1 MNELIIICAKYLIFI
16 SAAYA
21 FFHVVIKHERKNHIR
36 HVVTIFG
43 SAVFAWVIAHVLKN
57 AVAHPRPDA
66 LHALI
71 VPDDVYSFPSGHATF
86 MFALAFC
93 MYGFDKRAG
102 KVLFVFA
109 VITSVARVFAGV
121 HFWYDIIGGMVLG
134 AGVASIVY
142 FLTKATKK
150 YIKQ

>member
-102 KVLFVFA
+102 KVLSRHPVPRPGVSFWS
-109 VITSVARVFAGV
+109 ITLMVWTFISLSSCT
-121 HFWYDIIGGMVLG
+121 MVLT
-134 AGVASIVY
+134 VE
-142 FLTKATKK
+142 L
-150 YIKQ
+150 